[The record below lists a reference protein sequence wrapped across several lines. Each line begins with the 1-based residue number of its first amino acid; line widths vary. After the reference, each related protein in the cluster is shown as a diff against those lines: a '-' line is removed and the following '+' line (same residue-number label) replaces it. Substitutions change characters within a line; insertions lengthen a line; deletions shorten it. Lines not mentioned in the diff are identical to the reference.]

1 MKAMIAA
8 TCAACVLGVFATPA
22 MAYKHK
28 AGKYYRSYDM
38 SHRYPNATERQR
50 RNSLAFDNGGYY
62 ERIQSEQAFG
72 SRSWWMLQN
81 RGGGRR

>member
-1 MKAMIAA
+1 MKAILAA
-8 TCAACVLGVFATPA
+8 TCAACVLGAIATPA
-22 MAYKHK
+22 MAYSDKH
-28 AGKYYRSYDM
+28 GKSYRAYDM
-38 SHRYPNATERQR
+38 SQRYPNATERQR

-62 ERIQSEQAFG
+62 ERLQSEQAFG